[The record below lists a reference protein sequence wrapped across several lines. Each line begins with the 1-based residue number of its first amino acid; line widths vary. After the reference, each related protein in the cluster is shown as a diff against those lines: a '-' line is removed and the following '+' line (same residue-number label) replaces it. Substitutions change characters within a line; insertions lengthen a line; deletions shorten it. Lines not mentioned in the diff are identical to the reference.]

1 VGRGLGGGAFLAVGI
16 TLALVIAGYV
26 GLQVYQAT
34 VIPEEYRRGDEIAT
48 RNIWHNVF
56 TGFAYHPAM
65 RERYRLR
72 LDDVSIE
79 AATRDWL
86 IESGRLDDWLAIGG
100 RPPGPPGE
108 QESASAFEGVKLAK
122 YDPLVKEMLIARCS
136 QYPRECLETV
146 LYYKPVSLLE
156 NLGWLYGLRDL
167 PPDLDVA
174 TSKYFGEQGDL
185 LKRQFLGTSQRLDSA
200 GLRASLWSPKAL
212 LVIVPFVLLLA
223 VEPAGRAW
231 MALAAG
237 AWLALGSTIPTE
249 AGYAAPHTIS
259 DPSIAFGMV
268 IYAALCL
275 ALAAGLRRVLVARSP
290 AAPIV

>member
-1 VGRGLGGGAFLAVGI
+1 
-16 TLALVIAGYV
+16 
-26 GLQVYQAT
+26 VYQAT

-65 RERYRLR
+65 RERYQLR

-86 IESGRLDDWLAIGG
+86 VENGRLDDWLAIGG
-100 RPPGPPGE
+100 RPPGPPGV

-156 NLGWLYGLRDL
+156 NLAWMYGLRDL

-200 GLRASLWSPKAL
+200 GLRASLWSPMAL

-223 VEPAGRAW
+223 VESAGRGWA
-231 MALAAG
+231 ALAAG
-237 AWLALGSTIPTE
+237 AWLALGSTIPIE
-249 AGYAAPHTIS
+249 VGYAAPHTIS

-268 IYAALCL
+268 VYVGLCL
-275 ALAAGLRRVLVARSP
+275 ALAEGLRRVL
-290 AAPIV
+290 APRG